1 MPLWMWLVDSLAIIV
16 VLGVLFVGALVV
28 RRRWIS
34 HQGVTFELSVNR
46 GAEHSAKGWVL
57 GVAVYREDVVD
68 WYRTF
73 SFSPKP
79 RYSFERGRVLI
90 EGRRD
95 PLGTEAYALHD
106 GHVIVTTEN
115 SAGVQQFALSANSL
129 TGLLSWLES
138 SPPGRGVNNVL

>member
-16 VLGVLFVGALVV
+16 VLGVLLVGAIIA
-28 RRRWIS
+28 RRRWIARK
-34 HQGVTFELSVNR
+34 GVTFELSVNR
-46 GAEHSAKGWVL
+46 GAEHSAAGWML
-57 GVAVYREDVVD
+57 GVAVYGDDRID

-79 RYSFERGRVLI
+79 RYRFVRGQVLI

-95 PLGTEAYALHD
+95 PEGAEEYALHD
-106 GHVIVTTEN
+106 GHIVVCTEN
-115 SAGVQQFALSANSL
+115 AEGIAQFALSPNSL